1 MLSDIIMWLVVFNE
15 KNYRIYLCLTL
26 WYKIFQL
33 RIKEL
38 KMNGVSKTL
47 EAL

>member
-15 KNYRIYLCLTL
+15 KNYRNNLYLTL
-26 WYKIFQL
+26 WYKMFKL